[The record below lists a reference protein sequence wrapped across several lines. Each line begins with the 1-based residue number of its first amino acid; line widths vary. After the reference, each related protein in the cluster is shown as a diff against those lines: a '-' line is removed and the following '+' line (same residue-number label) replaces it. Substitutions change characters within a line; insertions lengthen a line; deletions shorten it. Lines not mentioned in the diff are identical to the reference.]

1 MSKDLESKDLDAL
14 QLDEDPEENW
24 EVEDDWEDDDFVDID
39 LDSGRTSE
47 EDPDDIFE
55 RPERPVRKVEKVADV
70 IVAIRRRAVLTA
82 GILEVRVAV
91 VSPAARP
98 T

>member
-55 RPERPVRKVEKVADV
+55 RSERPVRKVEKVADDPYADHSDMEDV
-70 IVAIRRRAVLTA
+70 TSGRYRRNT
-82 GILEVRVAV
+82 
-91 VSPAARP
+91 
-98 T
+98 

>member
-47 EDPDDIFE
+47 KKTLMTF
-55 RPERPVRKVEKVADV
+55 
-70 IVAIRRRAVLTA
+70 
-82 GILEVRVAV
+82 
-91 VSPAARP
+91 SSARSARCAR
-98 T
+98 